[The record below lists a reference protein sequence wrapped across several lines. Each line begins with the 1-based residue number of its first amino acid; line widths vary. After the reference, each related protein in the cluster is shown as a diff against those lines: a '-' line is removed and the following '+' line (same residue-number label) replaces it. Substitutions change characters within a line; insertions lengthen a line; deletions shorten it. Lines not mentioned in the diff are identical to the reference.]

1 MHRGGLR
8 QLAAVAL
15 ALLGDGGKGNRL
27 ARAFTNHA
35 AAFEGKLVRRAPKDL
50 RRNGAE
56 ALLQL
61 RARLLNG
68 HAGDIR
74 RRRCVGARVVGRG
87 IRIGAEHRD
96 IVHRAFHM
104 LGDHLGQN
112 GVAARPHVGRA
123 DDQHVSSIVVQ
134 PDGDR
139 PRVNTGDARALH
151 GHAHARGANLAVAHV
166 AHGVFRLPVE
176 HLAATVQAAIER
188 TCVGH
193 LVEIGGHGHALAQH
207 VLLAQPDRVAAQHL
221 GELVHRGFHGELAL
235 RRPETTI
242 RARRLH
248 VRVNHVGRELERFQ
262 RTRVQGDGLVPG
274 ETHRRPTMLAV
285 RARVRQRRHVERAD
299 APIVVRAKANLD
311 FHLVTRRAAGL
322 GLFSREHAH
331 RGAARLQ
338 RDERGIHLAHRGL
351 LRAETAA
358 DARLLHANAAFR
370 DAQRMGQDAA
380 DVEHDLR
387 GRDHMQAPVAI
398 QLGVRAEGLH
408 HGLVE
413 GLRVVG
419 ALQDDVAVGEHRLH
433 VTVGVGGRTHE
444 VAPVVAPQI
453 AQHMPVILGVHER
466 GIVLSGAKIQ
476 HGVEHVVGHLDA
488 RKGCFGGLLA
498 LGRHDS
504 HHIAH
509 IAHMTI
515 DNQAVVGAC
524 LRVGLSR
531 VAEALPRHVF
541 PGEHINH
548 AGNLLRLRR
557 VDILHD
563 GVGMRA
569 PQKLHHERVGRNVLG
584 EHRLAQKELQRVL
597 LADGLADRLV
607 VGSIHMSSL
616 PRFCW

>member
-15 ALLGDGGKGNRL
+15 AFLGDSGKGNRL

-50 RRNGAE
+50 RRNGAQPI
-56 ALLQL
+56 LQL
-61 RARLLNG
+61 CARLLNS

-74 RRRCVGARVVGRG
+74 RRRRVGARVVGRG

-104 LGDHLGQN
+104 LGDHLRQD
-112 GVAARPHVGRA
+112 GVAACSHVGRA
-123 DDQHVSSIVVQ
+123 DDQHIGPVIIQ

-139 PRVNTGDARALH
+139 PRIDASDARALH
-151 GHAHARGANLAVAHV
+151 GHAHARSANLAVAHV
-166 AHGVFRLPVE
+166 AHGVFRFPVE

-193 LVEIGGHGHALAQH
+193 LVEVGGHGHALAQH
-207 VLLAQPDRVAAQHL
+207 VLLAQPDWVAAQHL

-235 RRPETTI
+235 RRPETTV
-242 RARRLH
+242 RARGLH

-262 RTRVQGDGLVPG
+262 RTRVQGDGLMPG

-299 APIVVRAKANLD
+299 APVVVRAKADLD
-311 FHLVTRRAAGL
+311 FHFMTRRTAGL
-322 GLFSREHAH
+322 GLFSCEHTH

-351 LRAETAA
+351 LRTEAAA
-358 DARLLHANAAFR
+358 DARLLHANAALR

-387 GRDHMQAPVAI
+387 GRDHMQAPVAV
-398 QLGVRAEGLH
+398 QLGIRAEGLH

-419 ALQDDVAVGEHRLH
+419 ALQNDVAVGEHRLD
-433 VTVGVGGRTHE
+433 VAVGVSGRTHE
-444 VAPVVAPQI
+444 VAPVVSAQV
-453 AQHMPVILGVHER
+453 AQHMPVVLGVHEG
-466 GIVLSGAKIQ
+466 GIVLSGAEIQ
-476 HGVEHVVGHLDA
+476 HRIEHLVGHLNT
-488 RKGCFGGLLA
+488 RKGCLGSLLVFR
-498 LGRHDS
+498 GDNRH
-504 HHIAH
+504 HVAH
-509 IAHMTI
+509 VAHVAV
-515 DNQAVVGAC
+515 DDQAVVGAC

-531 VAEALPRHVF
+531 VAEALTRHVF
-541 PGEHINH
+541 PGVDVNH
-548 AGNLLRLRR
+548 AGDLFRFRR
-557 VDILHD
+557 VDVFHD
-563 GVGMRA
+563 GVGMGA
-569 PQKLHHERVGRNVLG
+569 SQ
-584 EHRLAQKELQRVL
+584 
-597 LADGLADRLV
+597 
-607 VGSIHMSSL
+607 
-616 PRFCW
+616 